1 MNALLEGTPANKQRL
16 RQAETAWDELLAA
29 VLRRG
34 FHGTASLE
42 VSVQDGTIQHLR
54 RKVEQIEK

>member
-1 MNALLEGTPANKQRL
+1 MTATLDSTPANRQRL
-16 RQAETAWDELLAA
+16 RQAETAWNELLAA
-29 VLRRG
+29 VLKRG

-54 RKVEQIEK
+54 RRVEQIEK

>member
-1 MNALLEGTPANKQRL
+1 MPATLDYTPANRQRM

-34 FHGTASLE
+34 FHGTATLE
-42 VSVQDGTIQHLR
+42 VSVQDGTIQHLK